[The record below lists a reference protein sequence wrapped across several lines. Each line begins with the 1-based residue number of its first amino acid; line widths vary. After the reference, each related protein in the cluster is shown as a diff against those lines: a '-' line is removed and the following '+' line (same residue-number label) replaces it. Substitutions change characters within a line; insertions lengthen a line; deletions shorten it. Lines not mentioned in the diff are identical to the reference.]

1 MISFQSLRK
10 TILLLAIASA
20 GLLVP
25 FRASA
30 DMTIAVADFRSV
42 GCPFFLGAAVAEQV
56 RVRLSEEEG
65 WILVEKGQITAVAA
79 EQRLNLSGLVD
90 DATAVKVGK
99 FVGARYVIVG
109 SVNGMGHHYT
119 LAARLVDVET
129 GIGLM
134 GFETTTS
141 EGEEAVLDASKIL
154 AEQIVM
160 ELGGSEE

>member
-1 MISFQSLRK
+1 MMSFPLFRK
-10 TILLLAIASA
+10 TVFFMAIASA
-20 GLLVP
+20 GLLAP

-30 DMTIAVADFRSV
+30 DMTIAVADFRST

-56 RVRLSEEEG
+56 RARLSEEEG
-65 WILVEKGQITAVAA
+65 CVVVEKGQIASVAA
-79 EQRLNLSGLVD
+79 EQRLKLSGLVD

-119 LAARLVDVET
+119 LYARLVDVET
-129 GIGLM
+129 CIGLM
-134 GFETTTS
+134 GFETTTI

-154 AEQIVM
+154 AEQIAI
-160 ELGGSEE
+160 ELGGSSE